1 MLMTPRAQTR
11 MLALG
16 FAGLVLM
23 LAYQLKGSYET
34 SLARASDHA
43 ENLTQTLDGQLSAA
57 LRRMDATLHQV
68 AIRIPA
74 TAMQLAVRAQHERA
88 VADILMPYKARFP
101 ELRDIFVYDS
111 AGDILYDT
119 RRPPVLPRSG
129 NIAQRPAFQYLQ
141 NRPEAGIAFSELV
154 RGNVSG
160 QLTVATYVPVRDK
173 SGQMLGV
180 VAGSLN
186 LAYFDQIFGSLRLS
200 PGSVAFVRSSQE
212 HKLVI
217 RYPWLESEFNKPV
230 RNPIQARIDA
240 GEIAGRAEFQA
251 VTDGEQRLY
260 SFRRIDQ
267 YPFYVVIGIS
277 ARDALQNWYRSATYV
292 AIVILLLGLLLGLTL
307 RRMALI
313 ETQRESAR
321 TEADQALQLLSE
333 GINSLSAGIT
343 IYDPEDRVV
352 MCNEAH
358 LRLFESLR
366 DVIQPGKSFEEI
378 SRTGL
383 QRGLYAEAL
392 GQEEAWLAR
401 RLRQHR
407 IADGV
412 PHEMELADGRWL
424 QFSEHRTPKGYIVG
438 SRIDITERKK
448 LEVDLREQAST
459 DALTGLPNR
468 RHFLRRLEDELER
481 VRRRTT
487 RDACVLM
494 LDLDHFKRIN
504 DQYGHAAGDSV
515 LRHFSNILR
524 HELRATDIAGRMGG
538 EEFAIILPGSGPQA
552 SQGFAQRICDKLA
565 EHPLSFGQQQV
576 GMTVS
581 IGIAAI
587 VADDLS
593 ADAVLSR
600 ADRALYQ
607 AKEAGRN
614 RVQLA
619 VDKTP

>member
-1 MLMTPRAQTR
+1 MLVTPRAQTR
-11 MLALG
+11 MLVLG

-23 LAYQLKGSYET
+23 LAYQLKVSYET
-34 SLARASDHA
+34 SLSRASDHA
-43 ENLTQTLDGQLSAA
+43 DNLAQTIDGQLSAA
-57 LRRMDATLHQV
+57 LRRMDATLHQI
-68 AIRIPA
+68 AIRMPA
-74 TAMQLAVRAQHERA
+74 GAMQAAALARHEQA
-88 VADILMPYKARFP
+88 VADILMPYKMQFP
-101 ELRDIFVYDS
+101 ELQDIFVYD
-111 AGDILYDT
+111 AEGDILYDT
-119 RRPPVLPRSG
+119 RRPPVHQRSG

-141 NRPEAGIAFSELV
+141 NHPGAGIAFSELV

-160 QLTVATYVPVRDK
+160 RLTVATYVPVRDGK
-173 SGQMLGV
+173 GRMLGV
-180 VAGSLN
+180 IAGSLD
-186 LAYFDQIFGSLRLS
+186 LGHFEQIFRSLRLS
-200 PGSVAFVRSSQE
+200 PASVAFVRSSAE

-217 RYPWLESEFNKPV
+217 RYPWIESEFNKAV
-230 RNPIQARIDA
+230 RNPIQASIDA
-240 GEIAGRAEFQA
+240 GAITGRAKFHA
-251 VTDGEQRLY
+251 VTDGELRLY
-260 SFRRIDQ
+260 GFRKIDQ

-277 ARDALQNWYRSATYV
+277 ARDALQNWYRGAAYV
-292 AIVILLLGLLLGLTL
+292 TTIILLLALLLGLTL
-307 RRMALI
+307 RRMVRI

-343 IYDPEDRVV
+343 IYDPQDRVV

-358 LRLFESLR
+358 LNLFKSLR

-378 SRTGL
+378 ARAGL

-407 IADGV
+407 VADGV
-412 PHEMELADGRWL
+412 QHEMELADGRWV
-424 QFSEHRTPKGYIVG
+424 QFSEHRTPQGYIVG

-448 LEVDLREQAST
+448 LETDLREQAST

-468 RHFLRRLEDELER
+468 RYFLRRLEDELER

-487 RDACVLM
+487 REACVLM

-504 DQYGHAAGDSV
+504 DQYGHAAGDSL
-515 LRHFSNILR
+515 LRHFANLLR
-524 HELRATDIAGRMGG
+524 HELRATDTAGRMGG
-538 EEFAIILPGSGPQA
+538 EEFAAILPGSGLQA
-552 SQGFAQRICDKLA
+552 AQGFAQRICDKLVQ
-565 EHPLSFGQQQV
+565 HPMSFGHHEV
-576 GMTVS
+576 SVTVS
-581 IGIAAI
+581 IGIASI
-587 VADDLS
+587 SDDDLS

-607 AKEAGRN
+607 AKDGGRN

-619 VDKTP
+619 DKTA

>member
-16 FAGLVLM
+16 FAGLVLV
-23 LAYQLKGSYET
+23 LAYLLHLGYQT
-34 SLARASDHA
+34 SLARASDDA
-43 ENLTQTLDGQLSAA
+43 DNLAQTVDGQMSATM
-57 LRRMDATLHQV
+57 RRMDATLHQI
-68 AIRIPA
+68 AARTPA
-74 TAMQLAVRAQHERA
+74 AALQTSAVPRHRQTM
-88 VADILMPYKARFP
+88 ADILMPYKAQFP
-101 ELRDIFVYDS
+101 ELRDIFVWD
-111 AGDILYDT
+111 GEGNILYGT
-119 RRPPVLPRSG
+119 RLPQDLQRSG
-129 NIAQRPAFQYLQ
+129 SIAQRPDFQHLKSH
-141 NRPEAGIAFSELV
+141 PEATIAFSELV
-154 RGNVSG
+154 RGHVSG
-160 QLTVATYVPVRDK
+160 QLTVATYVPVRDAQ
-173 SGQMLGV
+173 GRMIGV
-180 VAGSLN
+180 IAGSLN
-186 LAYFDQIFGSLRLS
+186 LGYFEQILRTLRLS
-200 PGSVAFVRSSQE
+200 PGSVAFARSSVD

-217 RYPWLESEFNKPV
+217 RYPWIESEFNKPV

-240 GEIAGRAEFQA
+240 GEIAGQAAFRA
-251 VTDGEQRLY
+251 VTDGEHRLY
-260 SFRRIDQ
+260 GFRKIDQ

-277 ARDALQNWYRSATYV
+277 AADALQNWYRGATYV
-292 AIVILLLGLLLGLTL
+292 VAFILVLALLLGVTL
-307 RRMALI
+307 RRMAHI
-313 ETQRESAR
+313 ETQREAAMA
-321 TEADQALQLLSE
+321 EADQALQLLSE

-358 LRLFESLR
+358 LRLFKSLR
-366 DVIQPGKSFEEI
+366 DVIHPGKSFVEI
-378 SRTGL
+378 LRTGL

-407 IADGV
+407 VADGTQY
-412 PHEMELADGRWL
+412 ELELADGRWL
-424 QFSEHRTPKGYIVG
+424 QFSEHRTPRGYIIG

-468 RHFLRRLEDELER
+468 RHFLHRLEDELGR

-487 RDACVLM
+487 SEACVLM

-524 HELRATDIAGRMGG
+524 HELRAIDIAGRMGG

-552 SQGFAQRICDKLA
+552 AQGFAQRICDKLA
-565 EHPLSFGQQQV
+565 EHPLSFGRQEV

-587 VADDLS
+587 VPDDLS

-607 AKEAGRN
+607 AKDAGRN

-619 VDKTP
+619 DKSS